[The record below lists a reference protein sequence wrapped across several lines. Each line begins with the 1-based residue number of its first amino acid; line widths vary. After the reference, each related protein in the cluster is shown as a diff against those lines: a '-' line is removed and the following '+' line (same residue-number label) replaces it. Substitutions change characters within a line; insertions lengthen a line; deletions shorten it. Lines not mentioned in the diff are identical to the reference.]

1 MEDKKVSNKTSAKK
15 RPSFSIVE
23 TIIINPKVNGN
34 TIRLQFELRENKEIT
49 VIGGID
55 SITNFF
61 ELDIVEKI
69 DNGYKLG
76 IRKVDDIKR
85 NPKSYKYFINVCNYK
100 KEVVYSLKKHFRLLQ
115 EEPLYFYRPDI
126 FLMNEKETIEFI
138 KKRKHY
144 NNFNKF
150 MRNTIKRQQLLHR
163 MLNIPY
169 KLNYN
174 IITLLKVNVI

>member
-1 MEDKKVSNKTSAKK
+1 
-15 RPSFSIVE
+15 
-23 TIIINPKVNGN
+23 
-34 TIRLQFELRENKEIT
+34 
-49 VIGGID
+49 
-55 SITNFF
+55 
-61 ELDIVEKI
+61 
-69 DNGYKLG
+69 
-76 IRKVDDIKR
+76 
-85 NPKSYKYFINVCNYK
+85 
-100 KEVVYSLKKHFRLLQ
+100 
-115 EEPLYFYRPDI
+115 
-126 FLMNEKETIEFI
+126 MNEKETIEFI

>member
-1 MEDKKVSNKTSAKK
+1 MIKEAAKK
-15 RPSFSIVE
+15 KSSFSIVE
-23 TIIINPKVNGN
+23 TIIINPKVNGE
-34 TIRLQFELRENKEIT
+34 TIRLQFELRANKEIT

-76 IRKVDDIKR
+76 IRKSDDVKR
-85 NPKSYKYFINVCNYK
+85 NPKSYKYFTNICNYK
-100 KEVVYSLKKHFRLLQ
+100 KEVVYALKKHFKLPQ
-115 EEPLYFYRPDI
+115 DEFIYFYRPDV

-138 KKRKHY
+138 KERKKY
-144 NNFNKF
+144 NNFKKF
-150 MRNTIKRQQLLHR
+150 VRNTINRQKLYHK

-174 IITLLKVNVI
+174 LLTLLKIKLG

>member
-1 MEDKKVSNKTSAKK
+1 MSNKTSAKK

-100 KEVVYSLKKHFRLLQ
+100 KEVVYSLKKHFRLSQ

>member
-100 KEVVYSLKKHFRLLQ
+100 KEVVYSLKKHFRLPQ